1 MKKLL
6 NTLTTGVALVVVSV
20 AASVGTVYVL
30 DKNKAVEKQE
40 LQTEVLKPNAENG
53 YGFQEAHFDN
63 MSKGASRPDLISAAE
78 SSVRA
83 VVHIRVEAE
92 RQVRGQGGM
101 IDPFDFFF
109 GGGRGAQQM
118 QSRPVVGFGSG
129 VIISSDGYIMTN
141 NHVVDSSNKIS
152 VTLDDNR
159 TLPAKLIGTDP
170 TTDIALIKIEGKDFP
185 TIPFGDSDKLRLG
198 QWVLAVGNPFNL
210 TGTVTAG
217 IVSAKSRSTA
227 HNSTGG
233 LKVEAFIQTDA
244 AVNKGNSG
252 GALVNAKGELIGINT
267 MIYSET
273 GNYAGYSFAVPINL
287 AAKVVADIKQ
297 FGSVQR
303 ALLGIKGGDV
313 NAELRKEK
321 DLKVN
326 QGVYVAGFAEISA
339 ALASGIQE
347 GDVIVS
353 INDHQVATFAQ
364 LQEQI
369 GRYRPGDK
377 VKVEVNRKGTKHSF
391 TVTLK
396 NQEGGKG
403 VIKIEKINSRLGA
416 KLSKLEEKQ
425 MRSYGLS
432 YGIKVEQL
440 SKGLLRDAGIK
451 EGFII
456 LTANDNPIRSIQ
468 DLDKVFRGLK
478 QQGAKTIY
486 LRGFYPETGD
496 VVGYPVNIR
505 D

>member
-6 NTLTTGVALVVVSV
+6 NTFATGVVLVVISV
-20 AASVGTVYVL
+20 TASVGTFYVL
-30 DKNKAVEKQE
+30 DKNRTIREEEQE
-40 LQTEVLKPNAENG
+40 LNAQSLEAEDN
-53 YGFQEAHFDN
+53 YGFQETAFN
-63 MSKGASRPDLISAAE
+63 NAMLSAEKPDLVAAAE
-78 SSVRA
+78 NSVRA
-83 VVHIRVEAE
+83 VVHIRVEAS
-92 RQVRGQGGM
+92 RQVRGRQM
-101 IDPFDFFF
+101 VDPFDFFF
-109 GGGRGAQQM
+109 GGGQGSPQM
-118 QSRPVVGFGSG
+118 RSRPVVGFGSG
-129 VIISSDGYIMTN
+129 VIISPDGYIMTN
-141 NHVVDSSNKIS
+141 NHVIDSSDTIS
-152 VTLDDNR
+152 VTLNDNR

-170 TTDIALIKIEGKDFP
+170 TTDIALIKVEGKDFP
-185 TIPFGDSDKLRLG
+185 TIPFGNSDNLHLG
-198 QWVLAVGNPFNL
+198 EWVLAVGNPFNL

-227 HNSTGG
+227 QHKDGG

-303 ALLGIKGGDV
+303 ALLGVRGGDV
-313 NAELRKEK
+313 NAELAKEK
-321 DLKVN
+321 GLKVN

-339 ALASGIQE
+339 ALAAGIEE
-347 GDVIVS
+347 GDVI
-353 INDHQVATFAQ
+353 IAMNDHKIEDFAQ

-377 VKVEVNRKGTKHSF
+377 VKVRVNRKGEEKTF
-391 TVTLK
+391 TVSLK

-403 VIKIEKINSRLGA
+403 VIKEEKIDSRLGA
-416 KLSKLEEKQ
+416 KLSKLKPEK

-432 YGIKVEQL
+432 YGLKVESI
-440 SKGLLRDAGIK
+440 SKGLLKDAGIK

-456 LTANDNPIRSIQ
+456 LTVSDAPIRSLE
-468 DLDKVFRGLK
+468 DFNKVIKALK
-478 QQGAKTIY
+478 SQGIKTAYI
-486 LRGFYPETGD
+486 RGFYPKVGEI
-496 VVGYPVNIR
+496 VGYPISL
-505 D
+505 

>member
-6 NTLTTGVALVVVSV
+6 NTLTTGIALVVVCV
-20 AASVGTVYVL
+20 ATSVGTVYVL
-30 DKNKAVEKQE
+30 EKNKEIKQE
-40 LQTEVLKPNAENG
+40 SEVQTLASFDDA
-53 YGFQEAHFDN
+53 YGFQNTNFSNAHL
-63 MSKGASRPDLISAAE
+63 SSEKPDLVAAAE

-92 RQVRGQGGM
+92 RQVQGRGGM

-109 GGGRGAQQM
+109 GGGRGQQM
-118 QSRPVVGFGSG
+118 RSQPVVGFGSG

-141 NHVVDSSNKIS
+141 NHVIDSSDKIS
-152 VTLDDNR
+152 VTLNDNR

-170 TTDIALIKIEGKDFP
+170 MTDIALIKIEGKDFP
-185 TIPFGDSDKLRLG
+185 SIPFGNSDNLRLG
-198 QWVLAVGNPFNL
+198 EWVLAVGNPFNL

-227 HNSTGG
+227 QNKAGG

-252 GALVNAKGELIGINT
+252 GALVNTKGELIGINT

-313 NAELRKEK
+313 NAELAKEK
-321 DLKVN
+321 GLKVN

-339 ALASGIQE
+339 ALASGIEE
-347 GDVIVS
+347 GDVIVA
-353 INDHQVATFAQ
+353 INEHKITDFAQ

-377 VKVEVNRKGTKHSF
+377 VKVRINRAGKEKLFS
-391 TVTLK
+391 VTLK

-403 VIKIEKINSRLGA
+403 VLKIEKLDSRLGA
-416 KLSKLEEKQ
+416 KLSKLAPEQ
-425 MRSYGLS
+425 MRSFGLS
-432 YGIKVEQL
+432 YGIRVDKL
-440 SKGLLRDAGIK
+440 SKGLLADAGIK

-456 LTANDNPIRSIQ
+456 LTANDSPIRSLN
-468 DLDKVFRGLK
+468 DLDKVFKALK
-478 QQGAKTIY
+478 QQGSKTIY
-486 LRGFYPETGD
+486 LRGFYPSTGD
-496 VVGYPVNIR
+496 VIGYPVRI

>member
-1 MKKLL
+1 MSKLL
-6 NTLTTGVALVVVSV
+6 NTFATGVVLVAVSV
-20 AASVGTVYVL
+20 ASAVGTVYIL
-30 DKNKAVEKQE
+30 DKNKSIREEDGLSKTQILE
-40 LQTEVLKPNAENG
+40 AEQG
-53 YGFQEAHFDN
+53 YGFQNTGFSSAMLSAE
-63 MSKGASRPDLISAAE
+63 KPDLVEAAE
-78 SSVRA
+78 NSVRA

-92 RQVRGQGGM
+92 RQMGGGRM
-101 IDPFDFFF
+101 MDPFDFFF
-109 GGGRGAQQM
+109 GGGQGRQQM

-141 NHVVDSSNKIS
+141 NHVIDSSDKIS
-152 VTLDDNR
+152 VTLNDNR

-185 TIPFGDSDKLRLG
+185 TIPFGNSDNLHLG
-198 QWVLAVGNPFNL
+198 EWVLAVGNPFNL

-227 HNSTGG
+227 QNKGGG

-252 GALVNAKGELIGINT
+252 GALVNAKGELVGINT

-297 FGSVQR
+297 YGSVQR
-303 ALLGIKGGDV
+303 ALLGVQGGDV
-313 NAELRKEK
+313 NAQLAK
-321 DLKVN
+321 DKGLSVN

-339 ALASGIQE
+339 ALAAGIEE
-347 GDVIVS
+347 GDVIVA
-353 INDHQVATFAQ
+353 INDHKVEDFAQ

-369 GRYRPGDK
+369 GRYHPGDK
-377 VKVEVNRKGTKHSF
+377 VKVRVNRKGKEQVF

-403 VIKIEKINSRLGA
+403 VIKEEQIDDRLGA
-416 KLSKLEEKQ
+416 KLSKLKADQ

-432 YGIKVEQL
+432 YGIKVEKL
-440 SKGLLRDAGIK
+440 SKGALKDAGVK

-456 LTANDNPIRSIQ
+456 LTANDAPIRSLN
-468 DLDKVFRGLK
+468 DLNKVLK
-478 QQGAKTIY
+478 ALKAQGAKTAY
-486 LRGFYPETGD
+486 LRGFYPSSGE
-496 VVGYPVNIR
+496 VVGYPITL
-505 D
+505 

>member
-1 MKKLL
+1 MKKVL
-6 NTLTTGVALVVVSV
+6 NTLTTGIALVVVSV
-20 AASVGTVYVL
+20 ATSVGTVYML
-30 DKNKAVEKQE
+30 DKNKSIKEQE
-40 LQTEVLKPNAENG
+40 SLEQVQPLTAEMN
-53 YGFQEAHFDN
+53 YGFQKTNFSNAHL
-63 MSKGASRPDLISAAE
+63 SKTPDLVSAAE
-78 SSVRA
+78 SSVKA

-92 RQVRGQGGM
+92 RQVGRRGGM

-109 GGGRGAQQM
+109 GGGRAPQM
-118 QSRPVVGFGSG
+118 QAQPVVGFGSG

-141 NHVVDSSNKIS
+141 NHVIDSSNKIS

-170 TTDIALIKIEGKDFP
+170 TTDIALIKVEGKDLP
-185 TIPFGDSDKLRLG
+185 TIPFGNSDDLHLG
-198 QWVLAVGNPFNL
+198 EWVLAVGNPFNL

-227 HNSTGG
+227 QNKSGG

-297 FGSVQR
+297 YGSVQR
-303 ALLGIKGGDV
+303 ALLGIRGGDV
-313 NAELRKEK
+313 NAELAKEK

-339 ALASGIQE
+339 ALASGIEE
-347 GDVIVS
+347 GDVIVA
-353 INDHQVATFAQ
+353 INHHKVESFAQ

-377 VKVEVNRKGTKHSF
+377 VKVRINRKGKEKTFS
-391 TVTLK
+391 VTLK

-403 VIKIEKINSRLGA
+403 VMKIEKIDSRLGA
-416 KLSKLEEKQ
+416 KLSKLEAKK
-425 MRSYGLS
+425 MHSYGLS
-432 YGIKVEQL
+432 YGIKVEKL
-440 SKGLLRDAGIK
+440 SKGLLQEAGIK

-456 LTANDNPIRSIQ
+456 LTANDSPIRSVS
-468 DLDKVFRGLK
+468 DLDKIFKALK
-478 QQGAKTIY
+478 QQGVRTIY
-486 LRGFYPETGD
+486 LRGFYPSTGD
-496 VVGYPVNIR
+496 VVGYPISLK
-505 D
+505 

>member
-6 NTLTTGVALVVVSV
+6 NTLTTGVALVVVSIT
-20 AASVGTVYVL
+20 ASVGTVYVL
-30 DKNKAVEKQE
+30 DKNKTIKEEQLSPKVTN
-40 LQTEVLKPNAENG
+40 LNPDNG
-53 YGFQEAHFDN
+53 YGFQETNFDN
-63 MSKGASRPDLISAAE
+63 TNYGASKPDLIAAAE

-92 RQVRGQGGM
+92 RQVRGQAGM

-141 NHVVDSSNKIS
+141 NHVVDSSDKIS
-152 VTLDDNR
+152 VTLNDNR

-170 TTDIALIKIEGKDFP
+170 TSDIALIKIEGKNFP
-185 TIPFGDSDKLRLG
+185 TIPFGDSDNLRLG

-227 HNSTGG
+227 KNSSGG

-287 AAKVVADIKQ
+287 AAKIVADIKQ

-313 NAELRKEK
+313 NAELSKEK

-339 ALASGIQE
+339 ALAAGVEE
-347 GDVIVS
+347 GDVIVA
-353 INDHQVATFAQ
+353 INDHRVKTFAE

-377 VKVEVNRKGTKHSF
+377 VKVEVNRKGTKKSF

-403 VIKIEKINSRLGA
+403 VLKIEKINSRLGA
-416 KLSKLEEKQ
+416 KLNKLEAKQ
-425 MRSYGLS
+425 MHSYGLS
-432 YGIKVEQL
+432 YGIKVEKL
-440 SKGLLRDAGIK
+440 SKGALRDAGIK

-456 LTANDNPIRSIQ
+456 LTANDHPIRSVE
-468 DLDKVFRGLK
+468 DLDKVFKALK

-486 LRGFYPETGD
+486 LRGFYPSTGD
-496 VVGYPVNIR
+496 VVGYPISIN
-505 D
+505 